1 MTRKTSEPSP
11 DVAGGPAG
19 DPLAEWLRME
29 NQLLDQF
36 VAFQTASL
44 ASWWA
49 LQGEWMRAFGGMA
62 GELPAWMVWH
72 NGTEQL
78 A

>member
-1 MTRKTSEPSP
+1 MTKKTIAYAPHEGGGSE
-11 DVAGGPAG
+11 A

-36 VAFQTASL
+36 MALQTASL
-44 ASWWA
+44 AAWWA
-49 LQGEWMRAFGGMA
+49 LQGDWMRSLEGMA

>member
-1 MTRKTSEPSP
+1 
-11 DVAGGPAG
+11 
-19 DPLAEWLRME
+19 ME

-36 VAFQTASL
+36 MALQTASL
-44 ASWWA
+44 AAWWA
-49 LQGEWMRAFGGMA
+49 LQGDWMRSLGGMA